1 MNKKTMAS
9 MILGLLMVLSVGMVK
24 GVECPPPGDPTNPNG
39 NEGQVKASPSP
50 TPSATPAAGV
60 VR

>member
-1 MNKKTMAS
+1 MAS

>member
-24 GVECPPPGDPTNPNG
+24 GVDCPPPGDPPNPPG
-39 NEGQVKASPSP
+39 NEGMVKASPTP
-50 TPSATPAAGV
+50 TPTRVPGTA
-60 VR
+60 R